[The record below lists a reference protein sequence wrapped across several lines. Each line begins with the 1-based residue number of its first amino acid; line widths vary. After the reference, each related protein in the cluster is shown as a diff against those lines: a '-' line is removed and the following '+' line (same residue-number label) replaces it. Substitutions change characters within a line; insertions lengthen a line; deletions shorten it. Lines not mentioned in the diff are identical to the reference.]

1 MNQEEWVA
9 PHPPGDHGASPDVLA
24 GQPWVVPPPRPPSGP
39 PLPAP
44 SGTDGF
50 SVAALVFGILA
61 LVPVAVP
68 LGVIGLVRTRH
79 GARRGRGLAIAGL
92 VLSTVWVGVL
102 VGVLVGT
109 GADGFVTYNYSTC
122 VRDRCN
128 ATMRGDQSEELSGHE
143 VAVSHI
149 GFGGTTFTVDGHTV
163 TVREGETQ
171 QVGPSVVHLASVERD
186 VAKFSIDF
194 GGPFVER
201 SELESGIST
210 GLAVDVGQVSCPRE
224 LFAEE
229 GISMQCRLE
238 TSDAAS
244 YEVLVTVTKVENDQV
259 DFDFETD
266 YPSAV
271 VDEGTSTAE
280 ELVWLQAVEQLLP
293 KMNEIFDDIPTE
305 LTAAALQQVAEGL
318 RGCGRELARIG
329 PASPRLQQVQD
340 LLQQACREYDT
351 GADCFAGA
359 AVAISAGSAEIEEF
373 DRLLDCGFAASGLGG
388 EPLADAIDKASELT
402 GYTGQ

>member
-1 MNQEEWVA
+1 
-9 PHPPGDHGASPDVLA
+9 
-24 GQPWVVPPPRPPSGP
+24 
-39 PLPAP
+39 
-44 SGTDGF
+44 
-50 SVAALVFGILA
+50 
-61 LVPVAVP
+61 
-68 LGVIGLVRTRH
+68 
-79 GARRGRGLAIAGL
+79 
-92 VLSTVWVGVL
+92 
-102 VGVLVGT
+102 
-109 GADGFVTYNYSTC
+109 
-122 VRDRCN
+122 
-128 ATMRGDQSEELSGHE
+128 
-143 VAVSHI
+143 
-149 GFGGTTFTVDGHTV
+149 
-163 TVREGETQ
+163 
-171 QVGPSVVHLASVERD
+171 
-186 VAKFSIDF
+186 
-194 GGPFVER
+194 
-201 SELESGIST
+201 
-210 GLAVDVGQVSCPRE
+210 
-224 LFAEE
+224 
-229 GISMQCRLE
+229 
-238 TSDAAS
+238 
-244 YEVLVTVTKVENDQV
+244 VTVTKVENDQV